1 MNQLLESRERCA
13 SLAHDLHDAK
23 IIIERYKKENQKVV
37 TLKEQIY
44 ETEAGT
50 KQLKERL
57 ASSVR
62 EKVQWKSRAKTLK
75 KELQNASSTAGRAGK
90 KPTGKGAVH
99 FGSGISG
106 RGGASQ
112 VLPVVTRGPLGHTQ
126 GGTEEG
132 RKIRSSFDED
142 VMSQDDRW
150 VDEDRI
156 GADLHGGTRG
166 KSTNP
171 GASQRDPGA
180 SRTVTSTG
188 QTMNFAR
195 VFEVARTEGEIKL
208 PVSGVANRKTKAV
221 HHRLTPMFAQHTG
234 RR

>member
-50 KQLKERL
+50 KQLKDRL

-75 KELQNASSTAGRAGK
+75 KELQNASSSAVREGK

-99 FGSGISG
+99 FGSGIIG

-156 GADLHGGTRG
+156 GADLHEGTRG

-171 GASQRDPGA
+171 GASQRGP

-195 VFEVARTEGEIKL
+195 VYEVARTEGEIEL
-208 PVSGVANRKTKAV
+208 PVSGGANRKTKAV
-221 HHRLTPMFAQHTG
+221 HHRLTSMFAQHTG